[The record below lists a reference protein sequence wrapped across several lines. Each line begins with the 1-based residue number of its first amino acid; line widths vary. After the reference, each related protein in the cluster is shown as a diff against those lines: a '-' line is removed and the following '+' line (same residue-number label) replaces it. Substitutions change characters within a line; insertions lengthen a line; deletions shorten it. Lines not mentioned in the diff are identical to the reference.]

1 MISPPKI
8 PTVKMSNGIELPLFG
23 YGTWQAK
30 DPEELEKALTIALE
44 NGYRLIDTAFVY
56 GNEEI
61 IGNTLQKFYDSG
73 KLKRSEI
80 FITTKLPPFF
90 HRSGE
95 VEKCLNEQLKAL
107 KTDYIDLY
115 LIHSPCPCKKD
126 PEKPM
131 FYFDSNG
138 MIVEEPI
145 DHLETWKAMENIY
158 KSKKVCSIGLSN
170 FNEEQIERICKNAEI
185 QPHNLQVECHIL
197 FPQND
202 LFNFCKSKNIT
213 FTAYAPL
220 GSPSRQNFLP
230 DTEWP
235 EGDVLHHSK
244 VIEIS
249 KKYNKTPAQILL
261 RQLVQ
266 RGISAIPKSV
276 TPSRIIENISI
287 FDFKL
292 DSEDLKALESIKQ
305 HVRLFPMKFRIQH
318 SQYPYKDVFEAEKRK

>member
-1 MISPPKI
+1 MVLPKI
-8 PTVKMSNGIELPLFG
+8 PSAKMSNGIELPLFG

-30 DPEELEKALTIALE
+30 DEEELEKALTVALE

-61 IGNTLQKFYDSG
+61 IGKTLQNFYDSG
-73 KLKRSEI
+73 KLQRSDV

-90 HRSGE
+90 HRNDD

-138 MIVEEPI
+138 MIVEEAV
-145 DHLETWKAMENIY
+145 DHLETWKAMERLN
-158 KSKKVCSIGLSN
+158 KAGKVRSI
-170 FNEEQIERICKNAEI
+170 EI

-197 FPQND
+197 FPQNE
-202 LFNFCKSKNIT
+202 LFDFCKSKGIT

-230 DTEWP
+230 NTEWP
-235 EGDVLHHSK
+235 EGDVLHHPK
-244 VIEIS
+244 VLEIS

-261 RQLVQ
+261 RQLIQ

-276 TPSRIIENISI
+276 TPSRIIENINI
-287 FDFKL
+287 FDFEL
-292 DSEDLKALESIKQ
+292 DSDDLKILEGIRP

-318 SQYPYKDVFEAEKRK
+318 SQYPYKDILEAEKNNK